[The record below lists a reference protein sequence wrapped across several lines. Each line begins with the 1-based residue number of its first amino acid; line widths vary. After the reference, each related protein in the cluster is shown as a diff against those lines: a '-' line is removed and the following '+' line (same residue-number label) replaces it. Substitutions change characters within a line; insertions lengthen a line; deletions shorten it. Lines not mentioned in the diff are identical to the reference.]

1 MGCERLKDHVALIT
15 GGGRGI
21 GKAIAKR
28 LYQEKA
34 NVVIC
39 GTTEDVLKQAA
50 EEIATEDREEDRE
63 VLPIVCDVSDANQIK
78 AMVGKARERF
88 GKVDILVNNAAI
100 MLRHIGLERAV
111 RPFYELD
118 EADWDS
124 VMSVNVKGMWMCA
137 REVFPDM
144 RSQNWGRII
153 NISSDTVYM
162 GRGNGLQ
169 YVTSKAAVV
178 GLTRALA
185 FEVGQFGITVNA
197 ISPGLTQ
204 SETVQE
210 HDFRQMSEDL
220 AKNSAIPRL
229 ECPEDLAGTAAWLA
243 SDDAGFVTG
252 QAVSVSGGLSLH

>member
-1 MGCERLKDHVALIT
+1 MSCERLKGRVALIT

-39 GTTEDVLKQAA
+39 GTTEDVLKKAA
-50 EEIATEDREEDRE
+50 EEIATEGRE
-63 VLPIVCDVSDANQIK
+63 VLPLVCDVSDANQIK
-78 AMVGKARERF
+78 ATVGKARERF

-100 MLRHIGLERAV
+100 MLRHIGVERAV

-118 EADWDS
+118 EADWDN
-124 VMSVNVKGMWMCA
+124 VMAVNVKGMWMCA
-137 REVFPDM
+137 REVFSDM

-185 FEVGQFGITVNA
+185 FEAGQFGITVNA

-210 HDFRQMSEDL
+210 HDFEQMSKEL

-229 ECPEDLAGTAAWLA
+229 ETPEDLAGTAAWLA